1 MNSTQEPFRPQR
13 LPLQRLGR
21 PRRDPS
27 LLPPCPPSRPLGQVN
42 NVIYILHFRNPTSRV
57 RFLKQIQNLKPG
69 ALCLW
74 FASSWLLSPVLPR
87 PQPPK
92 GPALKQHLLS
102 SVLFSVYF
110 GTQLYFFW
118 KTFELLSNSPGKLF
132 AAANFALVY
141 IITAELFP
149 TYIRTTAI
157 GGTSLAM
164 LFIIAFV

>member
-1 MNSTQEPFRPQR
+1 MNSIQDPFRLQR

-42 NVIYILHFRNPTSRV
+42 NVIYISGIQH
-57 RFLKQIQNLKPG
+57 LKKIKNLKPG

-74 FASSWLLSPVLPR
+74 FASSWPLSPVLPR
-87 PQPPK
+87 PPAPK
-92 GPALKQHLLS
+92 DPALKQHLLS
-102 SVLFSVYF
+102 LVHFCLFCHSVVIFL
-110 GTQLYFFW
+110 

-164 LFIIAFV
+164 LFITCI